1 MESTHPQY
9 RPRGVP
15 RWICWAA
22 VPVVLAMGFVTGMA
36 IATYSTGDTLLAE
49 AEPTITAPTIGSA
62 NPAPQPTAPQ
72 TDTSWRIVTTT
83 GDTAAAPSSTGE
95 HPLET
100 NSRPTAPITAP
111 AKFTGPATNKD
122 DAKKALASDFGVY
135 SHEGAV
141 FRVEYQIMT
150 HTNRGPSLVGIISVD
165 DYPYWE
171 KAVSESPVA
180 LTAWLQKAAERVL
193 DASRRDGFH
202 IAWAV
207 IGTPDQR
214 PAGFA
219 DNEITPMDNGTY
231 LVIRRLASTL
241 DHTKTVISLRPLSSL
256 QQSAANKAV
265 TSSEPW
271 ATYGPIIHFDG
282 TDVYRPSRLA
292 GAKPR

>member
-1 MESTHPQY
+1 MDSAHQSY
-9 RPRGVP
+9 RPRGVA
-15 RWICWAA
+15 RWMLWSA

-36 IATYSTGDTLLAE
+36 IATYTTDGTLQAE
-49 AEPTITAPTIGSA
+49 PEPTITAPTVGA
-62 NPAPQPTAPQ
+62 TNPAPQPSTPK
-72 TDTSWRIVTTT
+72 TDTSFLIPTTP
-83 GDTAAAPSSTGE
+83 GDSAPVPGLSGE

-100 NSRPTAPITAP
+100 NSRPTAPISP
-111 AKFTGPATNKD
+111 PPKFTGPATNLA
-122 DAKKALASDFGVY
+122 DAKKALASDFGVF
-135 SHEGAV
+135 SHQGTV

-150 HTNRGPSLVGIISVD
+150 HINRGRSLVGIIDIS
-165 DYPYWE
+165 DYSHWE

-180 LTAWLQKAAERVL
+180 LTAWLQKAAERVV
-193 DASRRDGFH
+193 DASKRDGFH

-219 DNEITPMDNGTY
+219 DNEITPMDNGIY

-241 DHTKTVISLRPLSSL
+241 DHTKTVISLRPLTSL
-256 QQSAANKAV
+256 QDSAANKAV
-265 TSSEPW
+265 TSNDPW
-271 ATYGPIIHFDG
+271 ATYGPVIHFDG

>member
-1 MESTHPQY
+1 MESVHPPY
-9 RPRGVP
+9 RPRGIP
-15 RWICWAA
+15 RWMLWAA

-36 IATYSTGDTLLAE
+36 IATYSSGDTLLAE
-49 AEPTITAPTIGSA
+49 APPAITAPTVGT
-62 NPAPQPTAPQ
+62 TAPPPQ
-72 TDTSWRIVTTT
+72 TAAPETDTSWRIVTTT
-83 GDTAAAPSSTGE
+83 GKTTAAPAITGE

-100 NSRPTAPITAP
+100 NSRPTEPITAP
-111 AKFTGPATNKD
+111 ARFTGPATKLA
-122 DAKKALASDFGVY
+122 DAKKALASDFGVF

-150 HTNRGPSLVGIISVD
+150 HTNRGSSLAGIISID

-171 KAVSESPVA
+171 KAAKDSPVA
-180 LTAWLQKAAERVL
+180 LTAWLQKAADRVL

-207 IGTPDQR
+207 IATPHQR

-219 DNEITPMDNGTY
+219 DSEITPMDNGTF
-231 LVIRRLASTL
+231 LVIRHLASTL
-241 DHTKTVISLRPLSSL
+241 DHTKTVISLRTPSSL

-265 TSSEPW
+265 ISSEPW
-271 ATYGPIIHFDG
+271 ATYGPVIHFDG
-282 TDVYRPSRLA
+282 TDVYRPAGLA

>member
-1 MESTHPQY
+1 
-9 RPRGVP
+9 
-15 RWICWAA
+15 
-22 VPVVLAMGFVTGMA
+22 MA
-36 IATYSTGDTLLAE
+36 IATYRTDSTLQAE
-49 AEPTITAPTIGSA
+49 TEPTITAPTAGTA
-62 NPAPQPTAPQ
+62 TPPPQPSAPQ
-72 TDTSWRIVTTT
+72 TDTSFLIPTTT
-83 GDTAAAPSSTGE
+83 TNEPLAPGQPGE

-100 NSRPTAPITAP
+100 NSRPTEPITAP
-111 AKFTGPATNKD
+111 PKFTGPATSLA

-141 FRVEYQIMT
+141 FRVEYQRMT
-150 HTNRGPSLVGIISVD
+150 HTNGGHSLVGIIDIS
-165 DYPYWE
+165 DYPAWE
-171 KAVSESPVA
+171 KAVKDSPVA

-207 IGTPDQR
+207 IGTPYQR

-219 DNEITPMDNGTY
+219 DNEITAMDNDTY

-241 DHTKTVISLRPLSSL
+241 DHTKTVISLRSLTSL

-265 TSSEPW
+265 TSSDPW
-271 ATYGPIIHFDG
+271 ATYGPVIHFDG